1 MFKPEVV
8 YSLFVV
14 FSGSL
19 ALLIYALLLKFSSNL
34 GNRNQGNLIRWSTT
48 VKPSVGGIGF
58 FIVFLTS
65 LVFSMLMYPDDVVKP
80 EVLGLAGAVTLGF
93 LIGLA
98 DDAYNTKPWLKFA
111 GQFLCGLI
119 LTSSGLKI
127 HLFDHS
133 LLDSA
138 LTVLWIVGIM
148 NSLNMLDN
156 MDGITSSVSFVI
168 LLGLAGIMAVRSLP
182 NSNALY
188 FPLIAG
194 GSAALLAFLF
204 YNWSP
209 SKMFMG
215 DTGSMFLGV
224 FIGGLSIPLIW
235 NGNSTGLSSGLF
247 IGNIHWAFLLI
258 YLFFF
263 IPITDTATVTINR
276 LISGKSPFIG
286 GRDHT
291 THHMVYKG
299 FSERQTAIVFSAIS
313 IICSGTGVVV
323 LFTFSKL
330 NVYYFMLILGIILS
344 MSFSIYSLTIK
355 KGNKVTEFTDSQK

>member
-1 MFKPEVV
+1 MFQPEVV
-8 YSLFVV
+8 YTLFIV
-14 FSGSL
+14 FSGCL

-65 LVFSMLMYPDDVVKP
+65 LVFSMLIYPNDIVKP
-80 EVLGLAGAVTLGF
+80 EILGLSGAVTLGF

-98 DDAYNTKPWLKFA
+98 DDAYNTKPWLKFL
-111 GQFLCGLI
+111 GQFLCGII
-119 LTSSGLKI
+119 LAASGLQI
-127 HLFDHS
+127 HLFNNEA
-133 LLDSA
+133 LDSA
-138 LTVLWIVGIM
+138 LTILWIVGIM

-156 MDGITSSVSFVI
+156 MDGITGSVSFVI
-168 LLGLAGIMAVRSLP
+168 LIGLAGIMTIRSLP
-182 NSNALY
+182 GSNPLY

-194 GSAALLAFLF
+194 EAAAILAFLF

-224 FIGGLSIPLIW
+224 FIGGLSIPLVW
-235 NGNSTGLSSGLF
+235 NGNSIGLEQGLF
-247 IGNIHWAFLLI
+247 LGNPHWAFLLI

-276 LISGKSPFIG
+276 ILAGKSPFVG

-299 FSERQTAIVFSAIS
+299 FSERQTAVIFSFISFVCALTGIVI
-313 IICSGTGVVV
+313 
-323 LFTFSKL
+323 LFTFEKL
-330 NVYYFMLILGIILS
+330 NFNYFLAISALLLS
-344 MSFSIYSLTIK
+344 LSAAIYSLTRVSNNKSIK
-355 KGNKVTEFTDSQK
+355 RP

>member
-1 MFKPEVV
+1 VFQPEVV
-8 YSLFVV
+8 YSLFIV

-34 GNRNQGNLIRWSTT
+34 GNRNHGNLIRWSTT

-65 LVFSMLMYPDDVVKP
+65 LVFSMLMYPNDIVKP
-80 EVLGLAGAVTLGF
+80 EILGLAGAVTLGF

-98 DDAYNTKPWLKFA
+98 DDAYNTKPWLKFL
-111 GQFLCGLI
+111 GQFLCGII
-119 LTSSGLKI
+119 LAVSGLKI
-127 HLFDHS
+127 HVFNHS
-133 LLDSA
+133 LLDSG
-138 LTVLWIVGIM
+138 LTILWVVGIM

-156 MDGITSSVSFVI
+156 MDGITGSVSFVI
-168 LLGLAGIMAVRSLP
+168 ILGLAGIMSIPASP
-182 NSNALY
+182 ASNPLY
-188 FPLIAG
+188 FPLLAG
-194 GSAALLAFLF
+194 GGAALLAFLF

-224 FIGGLSIPLIW
+224 FIGGLSIPILW
-235 NGNSTGLSSGLF
+235 NGNTIALNEGLF
-247 IGNIHWAFLLI
+247 NQNPHWAFLLV

-276 LISGKSPFIG
+276 ILQGKSPFVG

-291 THHMVYKG
+291 THHLVYNG
-299 FSERQTAIVFSAIS
+299 FSERQTAIIFALITVFSCIAGILVLYTFS
-313 IICSGTGVVV
+313 RLNFIHFFCLCGL
-323 LFTFSKL
+323 LFTFS
-330 NVYYFMLILGIILS
+330 GA
-344 MSFSIYSLTIK
+344 IYSLTKRKRK
-355 KGNKVTEFTDSQK
+355 KTAPIH

>member
-1 MFKPEVV
+1 MFQPEVV
-8 YSLFVV
+8 YSLFIV

-65 LVFSMLMYPDDVVKP
+65 LVFSMLMYPNDIVKP

-98 DDAYNTKPWLKFA
+98 DDAYNTKPWLKFI
-111 GQFLCGLI
+111 GQFLCGII
-119 LTSSGLKI
+119 LTASGLQI
-127 HLFDHS
+127 HVFNHHFW
-133 LLDSA
+133 DSA
-138 LTVLWIVGIM
+138 LTILWIVGIM

-156 MDGITSSVSFVI
+156 MDGITGSVSFII
-168 LLGLAGIMAVRSLP
+168 LMGLAGIMTVRSLP
-182 NSNALY
+182 GSNALY

-194 GSAALLAFLF
+194 GGAALLAFLF

-224 FIGGLSIPLIW
+224 FIGGLSIPIVW
-235 NGNSTGLSSGLF
+235 NGNAFGLEKGLF
-247 IGNIHWAFLLI
+247 LENPHWAFLLI

-276 LISGKSPFIG
+276 LLAGKSPFVG

-291 THHMVYKG
+291 THHMVYRG
-299 FSERQTAIVFSAIS
+299 FSERQTAVIFAFISAI
-313 IICSGTGVVV
+313 CAVTGIAV
-323 LFTFSKL
+323 LFAFSTL
-330 NVYYFMLILGIILS
+330 NLAYFMGILALLLCLS
-344 MSFSIYSLTIK
+344 SVLYSLTRQKNK
-355 KGNKVTEFTDSQK
+355 KTINLP

>member
-1 MFKPEVV
+1 VFQPEVV

-65 LVFSMLMYPDDVVKP
+65 LVFSMLMYPDDIVKP
-80 EVLGLAGAVTLGF
+80 EILGLAGAVTLGF

-98 DDAYNTKPWLKFA
+98 DDAYNTKPWLKFL
-111 GQFLCGLI
+111 GQFFCGI
-119 LTSSGLKI
+119 VLTASGLKI
-127 HLFDHS
+127 HVFDHS

-138 LTVLWIVGIM
+138 LTICWIVGIM

-156 MDGITSSVSFVI
+156 MDGITGSVSFVI
-168 LLGLAGIMAVRSLP
+168 ILGLAGIMSIP
-182 NSNALY
+182 SSPSSNPLY
-188 FPLIAG
+188 FPLLAG
-194 GSAALLAFLF
+194 GAASILAFLF

-224 FIGGLSIPLIW
+224 FIGGLSIPIVW
-235 NGNSTGLSSGLF
+235 NGNAVALNQGLF
-247 IGNIHWAFLLI
+247 NQNPHWAFLLI

-263 IPITDTATVTINR
+263 IPITDTTTVTINR
-276 LISGKSPFIG
+276 ILSGKSPFVG

-291 THHMVYKG
+291 THHFVYSG
-299 FSERQTAIVFSAIS
+299 FSERQTAIVFALIS
-313 IICSGTGVVV
+313 VVSSISGIIV
-323 LFTFSKL
+323 LFTFSQL
-330 NVYYFMLILGIILS
+330 NLIHFWSILILLITLS
-344 MSFSIYSLTIK
+344 GLIYSLTK
-355 KGNKVTEFTDSQK
+355 RKSNNTSQSS

>member
-1 MFKPEVV
+1 VFQPEVV
-8 YSLFVV
+8 YGLFIV

-34 GNRNQGNLIRWSTT
+34 GNRNQGNLIRWSAT

-65 LVFSMLMYPDDVVKP
+65 LVFSLIMSPNSIVKP
-80 EVLGLAGAVTLGF
+80 ELLGLSGSVTLGF

-98 DDAYNTKPWLKFA
+98 DDAYNTKPWLKFL
-111 GQFLCGLI
+111 GQFLCGII
-119 LTSSGLKI
+119 LTSSGLQI
-127 HLFDHS
+127 HLFNIYY
-133 LLDSA
+133 LDSL

-156 MDGITSSVSFVI
+156 MDGITGSVSFI
-168 LLGLAGIMAVRSLP
+168 TLLGLAGLMTVHS
-182 NSNALY
+182 NFGSNALF

-194 GSAALLAFLF
+194 VAAALLAFLY

-224 FIGGLSIPLIW
+224 FIGGLSIPIVW
-235 NGNSTGLSSGLF
+235 NGNSSPIENGHFL
-247 IGNIHWAFLLI
+247 GNAHWAFLLI

-263 IPITDTATVTINR
+263 IPITDTTTVTINR
-276 LISGKSPFIG
+276 ILSGKSPFVG

-291 THHMVYKG
+291 THHMVYYG
-299 FSERQTAIVFSAIS
+299 FSERQTAFIFAFISLVCSFTGIMILYSFSRLHFTHFMGITAL
-313 IICSGTGVVV
+313 
-323 LFTFSKL
+323 LF
-330 NVYYFMLILGIILS
+330 ILS
-344 MSFSIYSLTIK
+344 LVIYSLTRTGKNQKIK
-355 KGNKVTEFTDSQK
+355 AS

>member
-1 MFKPEVV
+1 VFQPEVV

-65 LVFSMLMYPDDVVKP
+65 LVFSMIMYPNDIVKP
-80 EVLGLAGAVTLGF
+80 EILGLTGSVTLGF
-93 LIGLA
+93 LVGLA
-98 DDAYNTKPWLKFA
+98 DDAYNTKPWLKFL
-111 GQFLCGLI
+111 GQFLCGII
-119 LTSSGLKI
+119 LTTSGLQI
-127 HLFDHS
+127 HLFNIV

-138 LTVLWIVGIM
+138 LTILWIVGIM

-156 MDGITSSVSFVI
+156 MDGITGSVSFII
-168 LLGLAGIMAVRSLP
+168 LLGLAGLMTVRSIP
-182 NSNALY
+182 GSNALY

-194 GSAALLAFLF
+194 IGAALLAFLF

-224 FIGGLSIPLIW
+224 FIGGLSIPIVW
-235 NGNSTGLSSGLF
+235 NGNASPLNSGLF
-247 IGNIHWAFLLI
+247 LGNAHWAFLLI

-276 LISGKSPFIG
+276 ILSGKSPFVG

-291 THHMVYKG
+291 THHMVYFG
-299 FSERQTAIVFSAIS
+299 FSERQTAAIFSFIS
-313 IICSGTGVVV
+313 LVCSFTGIVV
-323 LFTFSKL
+323 LYSFSWL
-330 NVYYFMLILGIILS
+330 NLTYFLGIAALLLCLS
-344 MSFSIYSLTIK
+344 SIIYSLTRRNK
-355 KGNKVTEFTDSQK
+355 KTATKST